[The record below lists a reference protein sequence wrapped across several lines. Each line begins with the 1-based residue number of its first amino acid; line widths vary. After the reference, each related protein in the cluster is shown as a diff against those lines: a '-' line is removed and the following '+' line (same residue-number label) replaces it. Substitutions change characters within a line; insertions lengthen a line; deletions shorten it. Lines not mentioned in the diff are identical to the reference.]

1 MAYPGRPAFG
11 RAACGNLPPLP
22 PYDLD
27 SSRVGEGAM
36 AWPLEP
42 LVLGA
47 DERRQLEY
55 LVRAHSTPQQLALRA
70 RIILLA
76 ADGIGNRDSARRL
89 GITVQTVRC
98 WRRRWSGEPDL
109 ALAERLADAPRPGT
123 PPTFTP
129 DQICAILAL
138 ACEPPEA
145 SGIPITHWSQ
155 SALAREAMKR
165 GLVETIS
172 YGSVGRFLK
181 GGGPPAPSRARS
193 ADAAPRSG
201 L

>member
-1 MAYPGRPAFG
+1 MARSA
-11 RAACGNLPPLP
+11 
-22 PYDLD
+22 
-27 SSRVGEGAM
+27 
-36 AWPLEP
+36 EP
-42 LVLGA
+42 LVLSEV
-47 DERRQLEY
+47 EREELDR

-109 ALAERLADAPRPGT
+109 ALAVRLADAPRPGT

-129 DQICAILAL
+129 EQICAILAL

-155 SALAREAMKR
+155 SALAREAVKR

-172 YGSVGRFLK
+172 HGSVGR
-181 GGGPPAPSRARS
+181 S
-193 ADAAPRSG
+193 
-201 L
+201 

>member
-1 MAYPGRPAFG
+1 MARSA
-11 RAACGNLPPLP
+11 
-22 PYDLD
+22 
-27 SSRVGEGAM
+27 
-36 AWPLEP
+36 EP
-42 LVLGA
+42 LVLSEV
-47 DERRQLEY
+47 EREELDR

-129 DQICAILAL
+129 EQICAILAL

-155 SALAREAMKR
+155 SALAREAVKR
-165 GLVETIS
+165 GLVDPT
-172 YGSVGRFLK
+172 
-181 GGGPPAPSRARS
+181 ARS
-193 ADAAPRSG
+193 VVF
-201 L
+201 